1 MGVGIFA
8 SICNNGTYR
17 CGDFH
22 NQYDRHVPAA
32 TPAHSGDQQMR
43 CRPTCA
49 RCDLGTHEHGI
60 GISELIAE
68 SKRLIKSE
76 KKRRR
81 FSLKLMHIGLI
92 LVAVPLVFE
101 LLFVGQLSQLLSQVE
116 VERQKESEAREVQ
129 TRVNKVLKLLITIG
143 GKMGAYAFT
152 RGGEY
157 LVQYNASRDE
167 LLEQLRRL
175 EEITVNKPE
184 AHVALQKIHKT
195 VMESVGELKHIRH
208 MVNHNEGP
216 EAIRNLRDMR
226 DMVKLVSTDADGILN
241 LSENVEKVQAENQ
254 AKDRARIESLMSY
267 FIALNILV
275 AVALAIYFTKAT
287 TNRLKVLMENTSRL
301 TSGEPLKPPVSGGDE
316 IAELDQVFRNMATA
330 LAESEAHK
338 QELIAIVSHDLR
350 SPLTSVQGVLT
361 LLSTGVYGELND
373 YGQSKLEV
381 ADRSIATLIK
391 LINDLLDIEKMKAG
405 KQELH
410 IEAIRISE
418 VVNASVDSMRG
429 LAEQRKIEIDIKDS
443 DALVLADRDRLHQVV
458 ANILSNSIKF
468 SPDGSIITIS
478 ILEIKDSVEVR
489 IQDRGPGIP
498 EKYRATIFES
508 FEQVEDPEAKRK
520 GGTGLGLAICKAI
533 IGQHGGTLGVESE
546 EGQGSTFWFRVPKG

>member
-1 MGVGIFA
+1 
-8 SICNNGTYR
+8 
-17 CGDFH
+17 
-22 NQYDRHVPAA
+22 
-32 TPAHSGDQQMR
+32 
-43 CRPTCA
+43 
-49 RCDLGTHEHGI
+49 
-60 GISELIAE
+60 
-68 SKRLIKSE
+68 
-76 KKRRR
+76 
-81 FSLKLMHIGLI
+81 MHIGLI

>member
-1 MGVGIFA
+1 MNMAYGV
-8 SICNNGTYR
+8 
-17 CGDFH
+17 
-22 NQYDRHVPAA
+22 
-32 TPAHSGDQQMR
+32 
-43 CRPTCA
+43 
-49 RCDLGTHEHGI
+49 
-60 GISELIAE
+60 SELIAE
-68 SKRLIKSE
+68 SKRLIKSD
-76 KKRRR
+76 KKSRR

-101 LLFVGQLSQLLSQVE
+101 LLFVGQLSQLLMQVE

-143 GKMGAYAFT
+143 GKMGAFAFT
-152 RGGEY
+152 KGGEY
-157 LVQYNASRDE
+157 LVQYNAGKAD
-167 LLEQLRRL
+167 LIEQLRRL
-175 EEITVNKPE
+175 DELTINKPE
-184 AHVALQKIHKT
+184 AHAALGKIHNT
-195 VMESVGELKHIRH
+195 VMNSLGELSDIRQ
-208 MVNHNEGP
+208 MVKNGDRP
-216 EAIRNLRDMR
+216 DAIRNLREMR

-241 LSENVEKVQAENQ
+241 LVENVEKIQAENQ
-254 AKDRARIESLMSY
+254 AKDRALIESLMSY
-267 FIALNILV
+267 VIALNILL
-275 AVALAIYFTKAT
+275 AVALALYFTRGT

-301 TSGEPLKPPVSGGDE
+301 ASGEPLKPPVSGGDE
-316 IAELDQVFRNMATA
+316 IAELDQVFRKMAAA

-373 YGQSKLEV
+373 YGLSKLEV

-405 KQELH
+405 KQEFH

-429 LAEQRKIEIDIKDS
+429 LTEQRKIEIDVKDS
-443 DALVLADRDRLHQVV
+443 NALVLADRDRLHQVV

-478 ILEIKDSVEVR
+478 ILEIMDSVEVR

-508 FEQVEDPEAKRK
+508 FEQVEDPEAKKK